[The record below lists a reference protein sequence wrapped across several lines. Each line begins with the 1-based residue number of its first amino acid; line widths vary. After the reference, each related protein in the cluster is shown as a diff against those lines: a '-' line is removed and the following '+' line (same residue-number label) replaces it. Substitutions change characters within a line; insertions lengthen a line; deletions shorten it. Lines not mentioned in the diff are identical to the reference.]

1 MTKIDRDLKE
11 RTGKVSKMMK
21 ASSNKS
27 AIMGESISKVVN
39 KIIENDIAL
48 QDSIRRGYGNFSA
61 IARFIKPRVEEIV
74 ERKVKLESI
83 ITAVKRF
90 KGFRSQ
96 FFGNIRGIIAKS
108 TINVR
113 TDVVK
118 LSIEKTRRNLLAMRN
133 LLAEYQEEFLQVSE
147 SISAI
152 TLVFD
157 QKLFHGIRSL
167 FRKEDVLEEKTNL
180 AAIIV
185 RSPKEIA
192 ETPGCI
198 ATFYSQLSRRQINID
213 DTTSCFTDTIIVV
226 KMEDV
231 GTAFSTLTELIS
243 EVRK

>member
-1 MTKIDRDLKE
+1 MTKIDHSLKVK
-11 RTGKVSKMMK
+11 RVK
-21 ASSNKS
+21 AFTKGV
-27 AIMGESISKVVN
+27 IREESISKIVN

-48 QDSIRRGYGNFSA
+48 QDAIRRGYGNFSA
-61 IARFIKPRVEEIV
+61 MARVIKSKVEEKV
-74 ERKVKLESI
+74 QRKVKLESVV
-83 ITAVKRF
+83 TAVKRF
-90 KGFRSQ
+90 KGFRGH
-96 FFGNIRGIIAKS
+96 FFENVGGIIAKS
-108 TINVR
+108 MINVR

-118 LSIEKTRRNLLAMRN
+118 LSIEKTRRNLLAIRN
-133 LLAEYQEEFLQVSE
+133 LLAGYQEEFLQVSE

-157 QKLFHGIRSL
+157 QKLFHEIRSL

-231 GTAFSTLTELIS
+231 GAAFSALTELIS
-243 EVRK
+243 EGRK